1 MIRSSCCCCC
11 DFSCYVFLLLAT
23 TAQIVGYKSGM
34 LSGGGVLV
42 FFVNVLG
49 WPGIL
54 LVMAKIVLLALLAVV
69 LFNEEASYKSKESSS
84 SSSRRDG
91 GGGIESGLQG
101 DGSGAAEAAAA
112 RGRPSAQHICKRVF
126 VSCYRV
132 FFSPLNF
139 PRAAAAAAAAVPLRD
154 HPTGLGPA
162 HDAARLSVGRAI
174 RGAVQERRVA
184 GRLDVCAVPRRRG
197 REHGADRALDG
208 RPGNGRVDYRQEKER
223 KE

>member
-1 MIRSSCCCCC
+1 
-11 DFSCYVFLLLAT
+11 
-23 TAQIVGYKSGM
+23 M

-84 SSSRRDG
+84 SSRDG

-112 RGRPSAQHICKRVF
+112 RGRPSAQHIRKRVF

-139 PRAAAAAAAAVPLRD
+139 PRAAAAAAAAAAAVPLRD
-154 HPTGLGPA
+154 HPTSLGPA
-162 HDAARLSVGRAI
+162 HDAPRLSVGRAI